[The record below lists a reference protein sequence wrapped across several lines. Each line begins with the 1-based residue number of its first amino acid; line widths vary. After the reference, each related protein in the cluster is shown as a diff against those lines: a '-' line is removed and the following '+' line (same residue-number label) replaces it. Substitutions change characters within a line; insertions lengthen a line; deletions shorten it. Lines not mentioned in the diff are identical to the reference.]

1 MWLVI
6 QNAEDPSV
14 NQISLPLPE
23 GDFTVGRS
31 AECSAAIGDK
41 SLSRCHIIITKRGS
55 EVIFRDGGGSGEIEL
70 NGHEAL
76 VGSFKIGDS
85 ITIGDTLLSLHESP
99 PKPQKK
105 SNAKPPAPKM
115 KKPLLV
121 RASQLLPL
129 LSTQQ
134 ERGGVE
140 GLLHGLLQYLVE
152 LLSAEQGFVLLRK
165 GGGHL
170 YPVATYAVEDA
181 KQLLAVSRTV
191 YTRALES
198 GEMVIVS
205 DTNQDPQLKSSLTF
219 ALGGESRTVICAPLL
234 HEGLRLG
241 VVYVDL
247 KSTED
252 ELSKDRLELVDTV
265 SALAAER
272 LSSLDIR
279 DKLLRTKGAL
289 IAAQEGERAQEELV
303 HGNGEAAKELLQK
316 LQAAAKSD
324 TSVLIT
330 GETGTGKEM
339 VARSLH
345 RLSSRRDKPFIA
357 LNCAALPLDLIEA
370 ELFGV
375 EKGAF
380 SGAEQQRAG
389 HFESAHG
396 GTIFLDEI
404 GELPLEMQVKLL
416 RILQERKVTRLGGTK
431 AIELDFRLL
440 CATNRCLEEA
450 VKEGSFRSD
459 LYFRIKVYPIA
470 LVPLR
475 ERKEDILPLATYFQG
490 YFQKRYNKELKEL
503 SPEAEKLLLAFPWP
517 GNVRQL
523 RNVLERA
530 VVFENSSQLTAQ
542 SFSFLQEEE
551 VRSAAGGFDLS
562 TLPRDY
568 TGARELF
575 ERAYLERGLQLNG
588 GNVSALIRESG
599 VGRPTIYRWLKKYGI
614 DPKKL

>member
-6 QNAEDPSV
+6 KNAKDPSV

-23 GDFTVGRS
+23 GDFTIGRS
-31 AECSAAIGDK
+31 AECTVAVGDK

-55 EVIFRDGGGSGEIEL
+55 EVIFRDGGGSGDIEL
-70 NGHEAL
+70 NGQESL
-76 VGSFKIGDS
+76 VGSFKIGDT
-85 ITIGDTLLSLHESP
+85 ITIGKTVLSLHESP
-99 PKPQKK
+99 PIPDEKGKGK
-105 SNAKPPAPKM
+105 SPSTSTAKPPT
-115 KKPLLV
+115 V
-121 RASQLLPL
+121 RASQILPL
-129 LSTQQ
+129 LGAKQ
-134 ERGGVE
+134 EKGGVE
-140 GLLHGLLQYLVE
+140 GLLDGLLQYLVE
-152 LLSAEQGFVLLRK
+152 LLAAEQGFVLLRK
-165 GGGHL
+165 RGGPL
-170 YPVATYAVEDA
+170 YPVATYAVDNA

-198 GEMVIVS
+198 GEMVIIS
-205 DTNQDPQLKSSLTF
+205 DTNQDPQLRSSLTF
-219 ALGGESRTVICAPLL
+219 ALGKDSRTIICAPLL

-241 VVYVDL
+241 VVYVDS
-247 KSTED
+247 KATGE
-252 ELSKDRLELVDTV
+252 ELTNDRLELLETV
-265 SALAAER
+265 VALAATR
-272 LSSLDIR
+272 LCR
-279 DKLLRTKGAL
+279 MEVRTELLVSKGAL
-289 IAAQEGERAQEELV
+289 VAAQERERAQEELI
-303 HGNGEAAKELLQK
+303 HGNGQAAKELLCN

-345 RLSSRRDKPFIA
+345 RLSNRRDKPFIA

-375 EKGAF
+375 EKGAY
-380 SGAEQQRAG
+380 SGAEEQRAG
-389 HFESAHG
+389 HFESGQG

-416 RILQERKVTRLGGTK
+416 RILQEQKVTRLGGTK
-431 AIELDFRLL
+431 AIELDFRLV
-440 CATNRCLEEA
+440 CATNCNLEEA
-450 VKEGSFRSD
+450 IKEGSFRSD
-459 LYFRIKVYPIA
+459 LYYRIKVYPIA
-470 LVPLR
+470 LLPLR
-475 ERKEDILPLATYFQG
+475 ERKEDILPLAAYFKG

-523 RNVLERA
+523 RNTMERA
-530 VVFENSSQLTAQ
+530 VVFESSLHLTAKSFFFLHEESLTPQ
-542 SFSFLQEEE
+542 S
-551 VRSAAGGFDLS
+551 ADLDFS

-575 ERAYLERGLQLNG
+575 ERAYLERGLRLNS

-599 VGRPTIYRWLKKYGI
+599 VGRPTIYRWLKKYSI